1 MTACT
6 KCGAEG
12 HLLGAPE
19 NAGAV
24 LTGATGA
31 ALCVYDRECDL
42 RAELRDLKAERDALR
57 RELDTALAAEI
68 KLAGQACQLR
78 AAVLRGGEDMGR

>member
-42 RAELRDLKAERDALR
+42 RAELRDVTAERDALR
-57 RELDTALAAEI
+57 RLPVIAYCYDCAHCHAYAS
-68 KLAGQACQLR
+68 ACG
-78 AAVLRGGEDMGR
+78 VGTVGT